1 MDSMLCNW
9 HQYVE
14 TEYFTFRV
22 QLRREKI
29 SERMKMLQSLVPGC
43 DKVTGKALMLDEII
57 SYVQSLQ
64 NQVEVL
70 LYVTQIRIEIA

>member
-1 MDSMLCNW
+1 
-9 HQYVE
+9 V
-14 TEYFTFRV
+14 
-22 QLRREKI
+22 RREKI